1 MRILV
6 MGCGRV
12 GSSVA
17 TLLMREG
24 HEVRIMDLNPES
36 FLRISPEYRESIA
49 FQGDGTSQDD
59 LRQAGITEADAFI
72 AVSSHDTQNAMA
84 AQMAR
89 TLFHVNRVVCR
100 MNDPA
105 RQQMYQALGIEAVSP
120 ITYLTNN
127 ILDAVHR

>member
-1 MRILV
+1 M
-6 MGCGRV
+6 
-12 GSSVA
+12 A

-24 HEVRIMDLNPES
+24 HDVRIMDLNPES

-72 AVSSHDTQNAMA
+72 AVSSHDTQNAIA